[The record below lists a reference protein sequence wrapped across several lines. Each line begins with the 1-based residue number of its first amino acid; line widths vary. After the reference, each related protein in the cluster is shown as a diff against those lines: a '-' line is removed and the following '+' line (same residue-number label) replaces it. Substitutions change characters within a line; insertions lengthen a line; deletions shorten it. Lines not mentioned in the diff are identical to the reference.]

1 MLLVACAIGAM
12 RTKPTRPNSKARYSG
27 PPPILP
33 SCLNGTLPPPSVGLA
48 DDGLMHIAFFDTRPR
63 PDTGAMLAAA
73 QQIRKAGGAEALR
86 FHVLLNPKLEL
97 EVPGMSRTPLR
108 LPPAAQCLFSGLARL
123 AHGPGP
129 AYLYKPL
136 LHWLLPSVR
145 RLILLDTDTVTLIP
159 SLRDPDRNPDRN
171 PNRDPNLHANLSPDP
186 NPSS

>member
-1 MLLVACAIGAM
+1 
-12 RTKPTRPNSKARYSG
+12 
-27 PPPILP
+27 
-33 SCLNGTLPPPSVGLA
+33 
-48 DDGLMHIAFFDTRPR
+48 MHIAFFDTRPR

-73 QQIRKAGGAEALR
+73 QQIRKAGGADALR